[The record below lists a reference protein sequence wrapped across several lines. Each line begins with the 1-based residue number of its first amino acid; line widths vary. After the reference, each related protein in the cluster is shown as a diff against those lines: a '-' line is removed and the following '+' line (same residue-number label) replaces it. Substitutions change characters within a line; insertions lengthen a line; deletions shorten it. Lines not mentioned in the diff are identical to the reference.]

1 MNTAQQHSISAT
13 DGTRDESGKVGQ
25 SSTTTISAV
34 TEVREE
40 PCYEASGSMQQG
52 KVRATVARS
61 TTSSSSKAETMRKL
75 NLYKQKE
82 IDLRRQ
88 LIELEL
94 ESVKLQQSRIEQD
107 MEEEIDEEEEVHS
120 ITDAAY
126 TSTLIDYAVPR
137 MDQREQPKD
146 VDLAKLS
153 STRYATMLGNE
164 DTSADR
170 RSKNDHNAATS
181 DAPVPEKPAEQQDA
195 VQVRKVTKPNAE
207 QWAARHAVSALPP
220 FAGEPEKWVRFI
232 SSYKSSTA
240 LCGFSEEENIE
251 RLHTSL
257 KGPALNLV
265 EGLLMLPGTLE
276 EALETLKKR
285 FGRPAVMVEALLYKI
300 RKTPAVKTDKPET
313 YLEFGAANVAP
324 CNHSAH
330 IEKKEECLFRI
341 MPVTLYRGNNQ
352 IDTYA
357 FVDEGSSLTMIEMS
371 LAKELGVLG
380 EKDPLQLVWTGLIS
394 RIEEDS
400 ERVNL
405 KISGKNQSKIFS
417 LANVRTVSNLNLPS
431 QSLSTKNIYR
441 FPHLKGLPIQCY
453 TNQTPKLLIGI
464 DHLKLIAPL
473 KVREGAK
480 QEPIAAKTRLGTNGK
495 IV

>member
-1 MNTAQQHSISAT
+1 MNTAPQHSISAT

-40 PCYEASGSMQQG
+40 PCDEASGSMQQG

-153 STRYATMLGNE
+153 STRYATMLSNE

-170 RSKNDHNAATS
+170 RSKNDLNAATS
-181 DAPVPEKPAEQQDA
+181 NAPVPEKPAEQQDA
-195 VQVRKVTKPNAE
+195 VQPAE
-207 QWAARHAVSALPP
+207 
-220 FAGEPEKWVRFI
+220 
-232 SSYKSSTA
+232 
-240 LCGFSEEENIE
+240 
-251 RLHTSL
+251 
-257 KGPALNLV
+257 
-265 EGLLMLPGTLE
+265 PG
-276 EALETLKKR
+276 
-285 FGRPAVMVEALLYKI
+285 
-300 RKTPAVKTDKPET
+300 
-313 YLEFGAANVAP
+313 
-324 CNHSAH
+324 
-330 IEKKEECLFRI
+330 
-341 MPVTLYRGNNQ
+341 
-352 IDTYA
+352 
-357 FVDEGSSLTMIEMS
+357 
-371 LAKELGVLG
+371 
-380 EKDPLQLVWTGLIS
+380 
-394 RIEEDS
+394 
-400 ERVNL
+400 
-405 KISGKNQSKIFS
+405 
-417 LANVRTVSNLNLPS
+417 
-431 QSLSTKNIYR
+431 
-441 FPHLKGLPIQCY
+441 
-453 TNQTPKLLIGI
+453 
-464 DHLKLIAPL
+464 
-473 KVREGAK
+473 
-480 QEPIAAKTRLGTNGK
+480 
-495 IV
+495 